1 MIDAYLAYIRDIRR
15 YSPRT
20 QAIYGDVLAGFSR
33 FCEGE
38 VVASLTPS
46 MLRRYEADCI
56 NRGLKPR
63 TVHQHMSVISGFCR
77 FLMQKGVLKS
87 NPARSVKRPKMEKR
101 LPEFYQEKSMNAYF
115 AATDHWAGEDELE
128 ILRSYGPAPKD
139 KTAVALY
146 RARLRRVVISLLLGS
161 GRPRGG
167 VEKAI
172 KTKG

>member
-20 QAIYGDVLAGFSR
+20 QAIYGEVLADFSR
-33 FCEGE
+33 FSEGE

-87 NPARSVKRPKMEKR
+87 NPARSVKRPKMERR
-101 LPEFYQEKSMNAYF
+101 LPEFYREKSMNAYSS
-115 AATDHWAGEDELE
+115 ALPDGA
-128 ILRSYGPAPKD
+128 PA
-139 KTAVALY
+139 AVAPSWGVG
-146 RARLRRVVISLLLGS
+146 RCAPGWAA
-161 GRPRGG
+161 GRPS
-167 VEKAI
+167 A
-172 KTKG
+172 